1 MTAYNINNVARLM
14 NEDGAK
20 YNRKTGKFE
29 KNEEFMPGENNSPSI
44 PKNVQPVKFERNADG
59 KTVITSRGSGKGK
72 GKAKGNPFAK
82 KDGKKGN
89 PFAKKAGKKANPFAK
104 GGSVE
109 ESIDRLLHL
118 LEFLDPE
125 KGDPR
130 DLTKMLGAARHIQ
143 NSASE
148 YSMADKKR
156 KRLNGTQD
164 DNRMG
169 SITQSVGELGDS
181 KRARRLA
188 ANQVFRGVKKD
199 MTKPTGNVYSPK
211 SQHNTSYT
219 TPPKVNINTGKEKE
233 RGGRTTTTGRGYGAT
248 SSANRVFQNDENNRL
263 KPYLD
268 GLVRV
273 ADEIQDPSFSPKNT
287 QNLLQKLQFLGNM
300 VKEIENNSHRFNVR
314 PLREVLNKYANL
326 AQAYEFITKNPPHK
340 IQTQMKQDPKNQAHY
355 QKMLD
360 YVNQNMNQ
368 SQEFTRY
375 KDLFTGTFT
384 RFIDDEG
391 LRGD

>member
-1 MTAYNINNVARLM
+1 MTAYNINNVSRLM
-14 NEDGAK
+14 NEDAAK
-20 YNRKTGKFE
+20 YDRETGKFE
-29 KNEEFMPGENNSPSI
+29 KNEEHLPGGHNSPSI
-44 PKNVQPVKFERNADG
+44 PKNVQPVKFERNFTG
-59 KTVITSRGSGKGK
+59 KTNKTSSGSGKGK

-82 KDGKKGN
+82 EGKKGNPFTKKEGKKGN
-89 PFAKKAGKKANPFAK
+89 PFAKGA
-104 GGSVE
+104 SVE

-130 DLTKMLGAARHIQ
+130 DLTKMLGAARHLQ

-148 YSMADKKR
+148 FSMNDKR
-156 KRLNGTQD
+156 RQQLNGTQD
-164 DNRMG
+164 DSRLG
-169 SITQSVGELGDS
+169 SMTQSVSDLGDS
-181 KRARRLA
+181 KRAKRLA

-199 MTKPTGNVYSPK
+199 INNPTGNVYSPK
-211 SQHNTSYT
+211 SQPNTSYT

-248 SSANRVFQNDENNRL
+248 NSANRVFQNDENNRL

-268 GLVRV
+268 GLIRV
-273 ADEIQDPSFSPKNT
+273 ADEIQDPGFSPKNT
-287 QNLLQKLQFLGNM
+287 QNLIQKLLFLGNM
-300 VKEIENNSHRFNVR
+300 VKEIENNSSRFNVK

-326 AQAYEFITKNPPHK
+326 AQVYEYIIKNPPHK
-340 IQTQMKQDPKNQAHY
+340 IQEQMKLDPKNQAHY

-360 YVNQNMNQ
+360 YVNQNMIQ
-368 SQEFTRY
+368 AKEFTRY
-375 KDLFTGTFT
+375 KDLFTGTFS

-391 LRGD
+391 LR